1 MCTPHLFT
9 HSSVYGRVGCFHS
22 LAIMNSTTVNIYMQA
37 FVWTYVFISFVFT
50 PRSGIVGLCGNSSF
64 AI

>member
-9 HSSVYGRVGCFHS
+9 HSSVYGHVGCFHS

-37 FVWTYVFISFVFT
+37 FVCTYVFISFVFT
-50 PRSGIVGLCGNSSF
+50 PRSGIAGLCGNSSF
-64 AI
+64 VI

>member
-1 MCTPHLFT
+1 M
-9 HSSVYGRVGCFHS
+9 GGFHS
-22 LAIMNSTTVNIYMQA
+22 LAIMNSTMNIYMQA

-50 PRSGIVGLCGNSSF
+50 PRGGIAGLYDNSSF